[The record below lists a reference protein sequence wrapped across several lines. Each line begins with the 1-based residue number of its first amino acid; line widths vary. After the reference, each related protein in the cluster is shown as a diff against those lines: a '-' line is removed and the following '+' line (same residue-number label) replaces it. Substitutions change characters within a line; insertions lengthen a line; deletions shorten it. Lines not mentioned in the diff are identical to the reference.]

1 MPDPK
6 PTLDQ
11 AILMLIE
18 RHEVPD
24 QATLLGLLA
33 REGHRTSQGG
43 ISRRMARLS
52 IQKRDGVYRRV
63 IPENHPLPAY
73 TMVGSPPNL
82 LVLRAGPAFG
92 MALAVRLDR
101 SRIPGIAGTVAGEDT
116 LLVVLEAGASL
127 AEVRARIAGVLGQPS
142 SAPPPPSLR

>member
-18 RHEVPD
+18 RHPVPD
-24 QATLLGLLA
+24 QASLIELLA
-33 REGHRTSQGG
+33 QTGHRTSQGS
-43 ISRRMARLS
+43 ISRRLARLS
-52 IQKRDGVYRRV
+52 VQKRDGSYRRV

-73 TMVGSPPNL
+73 SLVESPPNL
-82 LVLRAGPAFG
+82 LVLRAGPSFG
-92 MALAVRLDR
+92 MALAIRLDR

-116 LLVVLEAGASL
+116 LLVILEAGTTL
-127 AEVRARIAGVLGQPS
+127 AEARARIVDILG
-142 SAPPPPSLR
+142 PPS